1 MTTKTL
7 PVLPLR
13 DIVVFP
19 DMVAPL
25 FVGRDKSVRALE
37 MVDESD
43 NEIMLVA
50 QKDPST
56 DDPGAEDLHPV
67 GTTATILQL
76 LKLPDGTVKVLV
88 EGSHRARVNTL
99 EDRGDHYVAE
109 IGVIEAD
116 DGNTSELEA
125 LMRAVI
131 EQFESYA
138 KLNRKIAPESV
149 STISEIVEP
158 GKLADAVASQ
168 LQVKLAE
175 KQGLLELSDVKD
187 RLEKVLS
194 LMEGEMGMMQM
205 ERKIKNRVKRQM
217 EKSQREYYLN
227 EQMKAIQREL
237 GDQGEGERDEVG
249 ELEDKIRDTGL
260 SEEAR
265 TKAEQEIKKLR
276 QMSPMSAE
284 STVVRNYLDWLLS
297 LPWDKRK
304 DISTDLGAAETQLND
319 DHYGLEKVK
328 ERILEYLAVQK
339 RTNKL
344 RGPILCL
351 VGPPGVGKTSLGKS
365 IAEATGRD
373 FVRVS
378 LGGVRDESE
387 IRGHRRTYIGSMP
400 GRIIQSLKKAKTRRS
415 SRPKPRWPV
424 RSSVSASLM
433 L

>member
-37 MVDESD
+37 MVDEGQ

-56 DDPGAEDLHPV
+56 DDPSADDLHAV

-88 EGSHRARVNTL
+88 EGGSRARLNSL
-99 EDRGDHYVAE
+99 EDRGDYYVAE
-109 IGVIEAD
+109 VGVIEPVDAS
-116 DGNTSELEA
+116 TSELEA
-125 LMRAVI
+125 LMRAVT

-138 KLNRKIAPESV
+138 KLNRKIPPESV
-149 STISEIVEP
+149 STISDIAEP

-168 LQVKLAE
+168 LQVKLSE

-217 EKSQREYYLN
+217 EKTQREYYLN

-237 GDQGEGERDEVG
+237 GEGGGDGERGRGAVVGIGLGAALDERGEGGVDLGPAHGGERDG
-249 ELEDKIRDTGL
+249 
-260 SEEAR
+260 
-265 TKAEQEIKKLR
+265 
-276 QMSPMSAE
+276 
-284 STVVRNYLDWLLS
+284 
-297 LPWDKRK
+297 
-304 DISTDLGAAETQLND
+304 
-319 DHYGLEKVK
+319 
-328 ERILEYLAVQK
+328 
-339 RTNKL
+339 
-344 RGPILCL
+344 
-351 VGPPGVGKTSLGKS
+351 
-365 IAEATGRD
+365 
-373 FVRVS
+373 
-378 LGGVRDESE
+378 
-387 IRGHRRTYIGSMP
+387 
-400 GRIIQSLKKAKTRRS
+400 
-415 SRPKPRWPV
+415 
-424 RSSVSASLM
+424 
-433 L
+433 